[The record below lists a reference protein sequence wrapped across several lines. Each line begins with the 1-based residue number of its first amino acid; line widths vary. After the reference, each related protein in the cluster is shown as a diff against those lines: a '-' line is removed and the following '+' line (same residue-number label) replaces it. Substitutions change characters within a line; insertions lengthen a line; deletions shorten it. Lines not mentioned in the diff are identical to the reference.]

1 MIRGKLYDQVKVVRL
16 DLRFVRGS
24 VSYDRAAF
32 FAAMNYYIS
41 ALGIGLSTCGTK
53 YSAARICS
61 VSGIYINVKRAS
73 TGYPLRGHAPDH

>member
-16 DLRFVRGS
+16 NLRFVRGS

-41 ALGIGLSTCGTK
+41 TFGIWLSTCGTK
-53 YSAARICS
+53 YSAAWICS
-61 VSGIYINVKRAS
+61 VSGIYIHVERAQAKRTVIS
-73 TGYPLRGHAPDH
+73 